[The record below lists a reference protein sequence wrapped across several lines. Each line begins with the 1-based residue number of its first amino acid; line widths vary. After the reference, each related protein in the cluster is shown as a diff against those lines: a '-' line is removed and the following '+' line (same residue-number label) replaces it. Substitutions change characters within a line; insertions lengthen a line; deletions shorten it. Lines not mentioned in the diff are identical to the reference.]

1 MVTDAATEMEFSEVA
16 DVIEAVPPKARKAKA
31 ELKEEPKND
40 TLLKKVVD
48 NKVGKNTLV
57 VPSDELLESQ
67 LKIWNYLLDYYFRT
81 ETHGWENIP
90 QQPSMLV
97 GVHSGSW
104 LTMDAWVLC
113 GEWARH
119 FKSSR
124 YLHGTAHD
132 MLMIMPG
139 LGDYFRKVGVISAK
153 REIVT
158 EAFALGRDVAIWPGG
173 EVDAMRSWSKRYQVV
188 LGGRKGFVRQAIRSG
203 VPILPVAT
211 VGGHD
216 TVFVL
221 SECRPLAKM
230 LGLKKLIRSDVLPL
244 VLGFPFGVTFEVLP
258 MHIPLPSKICTEFLE
273 PIDTGD
279 DPERENDAAYVD
291 NLYQKVEAAIQA
303 GVNRLASKRRFP
315 VIG

>member
-1 MVTDAATEMEFSEVA
+1 MVTEAAAEMEFSEVA
-16 DVIEAVPPKARKAKA
+16 GVTARSRPGVRSLQDEQKID
-31 ELKEEPKND
+31 N
-40 TLLKKVVD
+40 LLKKIVD
-48 NKVGKNTLV
+48 KKVGKSPLH
-57 VPSDELLESQ
+57 VPDEESIEAQ
-67 LKIWNYLLDYYFRT
+67 LKVWEFLLDYYFRT
-81 ETHGWENIP
+81 ETNGWNNIP
-90 QQPSMLV
+90 AHPSMMV

-124 YLHGTAHD
+124 YLHATAHD
-132 MLMIMPG
+132 MLMILPG
-139 LGDYFRKVGVISAK
+139 LGEYFRKMGVISAK
-153 REIVT
+153 REVVT
-158 EAFALGRDVAIWPGG
+158 EAFVCGRDVAIWPGG

-203 VPILPVAT
+203 VPIVPVAT

-230 LGLKKLIRSDVLPL
+230 LGLKKWMRSDVLPL
-244 VLGFPFGVTFEVLP
+244 VLGFPFGVTFEVMP

-273 PIDTGD
+273 PIEVDS
-279 DPERENDAAYVD
+279 DPERENDAVYVEKI
-291 NLYQKVEAAIQA
+291 YREVEAAIQA
-303 GVNRLASKRRFP
+303 GVDKLAKKRKFP

>member
-1 MVTDAATEMEFSEVA
+1 MVTEAVVEMEFSAVQNTVAKPQNYHAEVQA
-16 DVIEAVPPKARKAKA
+16 QQQV
-31 ELKEEPKND
+31 D

-48 NKVGKNTLV
+48 NKVGKHNLV
-57 VPSDELLESQ
+57 VPDEETLESQ

-81 ETHGWENIP
+81 ETTGWNNIP
-90 QQPSMLV
+90 SQASMLV

-132 MLMIMPG
+132 MLMVMPG
-139 LGDYFRKVGVISAK
+139 LGEYFRKVGVISAR
-153 REIVT
+153 REAVS

-173 EVDAMRSWSKRYQVV
+173 EVDAMRSWSKRYEVV

-203 VPILPVAT
+203 VPIVPVAT

-221 SECRPLAKM
+221 SECRSLAKM

-258 MHIPLPSKICTEFLE
+258 MHLPLPSKICTEFLE
-273 PIDTGD
+273 PIEVDS
-279 DPERENDAAYVD
+279 DPDRENDNAYVD
-291 NLYQKVEAAIQA
+291 HIYQKVESAIQA